1 LRLIRIECLCLQ
13 VKSFLAELETD
24 GLLENGADAVPEERP
39 ESRSAPSQEQD
50 EQTEPREHT
59 DGAPERG
66 DGPVAPAEEAQP
78 EETVNASEAGFKE
91 GEDEEVFEEDGWQA
105 VRDVQS
111 GEHYYWNTVTLE
123 TTWDKP
129 RTVKRRRVAEAGLEE
144 GASAQGV
151 AAERGEGDKVE
162 SLGLH
167 QGGGAQPEPAPAAG
181 TGREREGSREGAA
194 QGTEVESLMGKTD
207 ATERAS
213 AEGEQSI
220 SAETFPE
227 GSLANGPRDRAP
239 SEPVERAV
247 RAGSSDIEA
256 HPAPVRRSS
265 RLKKMAAGSSLE
277 EDDGSQG
284 PVEVL
289 DGKGQ
294 MATEEQAGGEALEAE
309 EAVTLAVEAGEQ
321 DETAGPAG
329 PVMTDQGVGTED
341 EGQAEV
347 PTEEERSK
355 ERKELVD
362 RVLEEGETLVRR
374 LQDRAG

>member
-1 LRLIRIECLCLQ
+1 LQ

-39 ESRSAPSQEQD
+39 ESRSAPFQEQD
-50 EQTEPREHT
+50 DQTEPREPN

-66 DGPVAPAEEAQP
+66 DAPLAPAKEAQP
-78 EETVNASEAGFKE
+78 EVTVNASEDGSKE
-91 GEDEEVFEEDGWQA
+91 REDGEAFEEEGWQA

-129 RTVKRRRVAEAGLEE
+129 RTVKRRRVAQAGLEE

-151 AAERGEGDKVE
+151 AAERGEGEKGE
-162 SLGLH
+162 SLGLR
-167 QGGGAQPEPAPAAG
+167 QGGGAQPETAPAAG
-181 TGREREGSREGAA
+181 TDREREGSREGAA
-194 QGTEVESLMGKTD
+194 KGAEIESLMGKMD
-207 ATERAS
+207 PTERAS
-213 AEGEQSI
+213 AEGEESV
-220 SAETFPE
+220 SAGTSSE
-227 GSLANGPRDRAP
+227 GSGANGPRDRAS

-265 RLKKMAAGSSLE
+265 RLKKMAAGSSPE

-294 MATEEQAGGEALEAE
+294 MVTEEQAGGEASEAE
-309 EAVTLAVEAGEQ
+309 EAMTLALEAGEQ
-321 DETAGPAG
+321 DEKAGPAG
-329 PVMTDQGVGTED
+329 PVIMDQGAGTED
-341 EGQAEV
+341 ESQAEV
-347 PTEEERSK
+347 VTEEARRK
-355 ERKELVD
+355 ERKSLMD
-362 RVLEEGETLVRR
+362 RVLEDGETLVWR
-374 LQDRAG
+374 LQDRAR